1 MTIKWNDLAWN
12 DLIEVTG
19 YQPKSTVRI
28 CVALNIHD
36 VLNNLQKLLHIL

>member
-12 DLIEVTG
+12 DLIEVNG
-19 YQPKSTVRI
+19 YRPKSTVRI
-28 CVALNIHD
+28 LRCIEYY